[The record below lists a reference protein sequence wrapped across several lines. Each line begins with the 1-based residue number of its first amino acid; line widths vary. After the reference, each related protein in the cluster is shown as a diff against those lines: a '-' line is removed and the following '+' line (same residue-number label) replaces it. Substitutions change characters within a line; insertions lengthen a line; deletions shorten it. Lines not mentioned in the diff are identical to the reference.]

1 MVNHH
6 TTNTS
11 LHSHIPA
18 KLFTVAPTWRVLSH
32 LRKFLKTG
40 EVPKNNRGGQ
50 RIGQSLLD
58 CEAFKEKASLWVK
71 EQIALHQ
78 QRRLRAV
85 RKSAS
90 FKSQKHLPIEQ
101 KTSHSLSSARFQAY
115 VEDTLL
121 AEFYSED
128 AVRARAKSA
137 AISES
142 KYMHVILHMRSS
154 YTCMYYNRHDS

>member
-1 MVNHH
+1 M
-6 TTNTS
+6 
-11 LHSHIPA
+11 
-18 KLFTVAPTWRVLSH
+18 
-32 LRKFLKTG
+32 
-40 EVPKNNRGGQ
+40 
-50 RIGQSLLD
+50 GQSLLD

-71 EQIALHQ
+71 EQIALHT

-90 FKSQKHLPIEQ
+90 FKSQKQLPIEQ
-101 KTSHSLSSARFQAY
+101 KISHSLSSARFQRY

-137 AISES
+137 AVTES
-142 KYMHVILHMRSS
+142 KYVYHLTHTYILHMHAFSQ
-154 YTCMYYNRHDS
+154 T